1 MELSFCVPAL
11 RLSPARGRD
20 FVVGDLHGC
29 AHLLRPALEAAG
41 FDFERDRL
49 ICVGDLVDRGPRSEL
64 ALELL
69 AEPWF
74 FSIRG
79 NHEQMAIDFWL
90 WEKENGPNELARS
103 DAIANG
109 MGWFV
114 DLEEED
120 RERFAR
126 AFEGLPYVIE
136 VPTERG
142 LAGVVHAQTP
152 PGWDWRLF
160 VERLEQDDPVALDY
174 ALWRR
179 DKVNAS
185 DASRVEGVGRLFCG
199 HTPLRAPMMLGN
211 QVYLDT
217 GGVFRVL
224 GVAPS
229 EELGF
234 TIAPMLLDAIAYE
247 QPPGGRALMGVLEGP
262 ESIETPFS
270 EDRIRQS
277 AFGEVEP

>member
-1 MELSFCVPAL
+1 MELRRFVPAL
-11 RLSPARGRD
+11 KLSPARGRD
-20 FVVGDLHGC
+20 FVMGDLHGC
-29 AHLLRPALEAAG
+29 AHLVRRALEEAG

-49 ICVGDLVDRGPRSEL
+49 ICVGDLVDRGPRSEQ

-90 WEKENGPNELARS
+90 WEKENGPDELARS
-103 DAIANG
+103 DARGNG

-114 DLEEED
+114 DLDEP
-120 RERFAR
+120 ERAR
-126 AFEGLPYVIE
+126 HARVFEALPYVIE
-136 VPTERG
+136 IPTERG
-142 LAGVVHAQTP
+142 LVGVVHAQTP
-152 PGWDWRLF
+152 PGWDWRFF
-160 VERLEQDDPVALDY
+160 VERLEQEDPVALDH

-179 DKVNAS
+179 DKINAS
-185 DASRVEGVGRLFCG
+185 DASRVEGVGRLYCG
-199 HTPLRAPMMLGN
+199 HTPLRAPVMLGN
-211 QVYLDT
+211 QVFLDT
-217 GGVFRVL
+217 GGVFRAL

-234 TIAPMLLDAIAYE
+234 TISPILLDAIAYD
-247 QPPGGRALMGVLEGP
+247 QAASARPLIGVLGGP
-262 ESIETPFS
+262 QSLETPFC